1 MPAAYAG
8 ATTPAPPAPERRS
21 RTGLWVGLGVGAGVI
36 GVAVV
41 VSLFI
46 LAWSGSSVGA
56 SSPAAALD
64 GMVKALQNKD
74 IASVLSGLAPGELTG
89 VDELWRETQ
98 TKTAA
103 LGGDVPKA
111 TGDVIVFEPRTV
123 KWDVEEL
130 SANTARATL
139 SEVDMTVG
147 FDAAVLGDV
156 TAAQKDKLE
165 GLGADRVDGTRY
177 LWDVTTDDLP
187 SDPVTVMTVKRD
199 GGWFVSPLYTA
210 GEYAYGSSRKA
221 QRKGPPDYAYD
232 PDKVTSGAG
241 SPSDAVRALAAAA
254 GAGTENDLVALLSPR
269 QLAFAQVYHA
279 FGDEQVSG
287 SDVTIDG
294 LVLDEEPID
303 EGRTRVRVKSV
314 DVTWSTGKVEI
325 DGSCWRAETEGRKGP
340 RTREGCLADLLP
352 AGSESLAHLLPD
364 SLAVVAIEG
373 DGRWYVDPLQSV
385 TTIIGD
391 VVNELE
397 AGDVDQVQEL
407 ARDLNEIDYD
417 SASG

>member
-1 MPAAYAG
+1 MSDYPAPGPPQPPRPPVSPETAPLPPTAPPMPAAYAG

-130 SANTARATL
+130 SANTA
-139 SEVDMTVG
+139 
-147 FDAAVLGDV
+147 
-156 TAAQKDKLE
+156 
-165 GLGADRVDGTRY
+165 
-177 LWDVTTDDLP
+177 
-187 SDPVTVMTVKRD
+187 
-199 GGWFVSPLYTA
+199 
-210 GEYAYGSSRKA
+210 
-221 QRKGPPDYAYD
+221 PP
-232 PDKVTSGAG
+232 
-241 SPSDAVRALAAAA
+241 
-254 GAGTENDLVALLSPR
+254 SPR
-269 QLAFAQVYHA
+269 
-279 FGDEQVSG
+279 
-287 SDVTIDG
+287 
-294 LVLDEEPID
+294 
-303 EGRTRVRVKSV
+303 
-314 DVTWSTGKVEI
+314 ST
-325 DGSCWRAETEGRKGP
+325 
-340 RTREGCLADLLP
+340 
-352 AGSESLAHLLPD
+352 
-364 SLAVVAIEG
+364 
-373 DGRWYVDPLQSV
+373 
-385 TTIIGD
+385 
-391 VVNELE
+391 
-397 AGDVDQVQEL
+397 
-407 ARDLNEIDYD
+407 
-417 SASG
+417 